1 MYISGS
7 GSGNNS
13 SRISRCISVD
23 VAVETIVAVS
33 RCISV
38 DVAVETIVAVSRCIS
53 VEVAVET
60 IVAELV
66 DVYQWKWQWKQ

>member
-7 GSGNNS
+7 GSENNS
-13 SRISRCISVD
+13 SRI
-23 VAVETIVAVS
+23 S

>member
-13 SRISRCISVD
+13 SRI
-23 VAVETIVAVS
+23 S

>member
-13 SRISRCISVD
+13 SRVSRCISVD

-38 DVAVETIVAVSRCIS
+38 DVAVETIVA
-53 VEVAVET
+53 
-60 IVAELV
+60 ELV

>member
-13 SRISRCISVD
+13 SR
-23 VAVETIVAVS
+23 VS

-38 DVAVETIVAVSRCIS
+38 EVAVETIVAVSRCIS
-53 VEVAVET
+53 VEVET

>member
-38 DVAVETIVAVSRCIS
+38 DVAVETIVA
-53 VEVAVET
+53 
-60 IVAELV
+60 ELV
-66 DVYQWKWQWKQ
+66 DVYQWTWQWKQ

>member
-7 GSGNNS
+7 GSENNS
-13 SRISRCISVD
+13 SRI
-23 VAVETIVAVS
+23 
-33 RCISV
+33 
-38 DVAVETIVAVSRCIS
+38 SRCIS

-66 DVYQWKWQWKQ
+66 DVYQWKWQWNQ

>member
-13 SRISRCISVD
+13 SR
-23 VAVETIVAVS
+23 VS

-38 DVAVETIVAVSRCIS
+38 EVAVETIVAVSRCIS

-66 DVYQWKWQWKQ
+66 DVYQWTWQWKQ

>member
-1 MYISGS
+1 M
-7 GSGNNS
+7 
-13 SRISRCISVD
+13 
-23 VAVETIVAVS
+23 ETIVAVS

>member
-23 VAVETIVAVS
+23 VAVETIVA
-33 RCISV
+33 
-38 DVAVETIVAVSRCIS
+38 
-53 VEVAVET
+53 
-60 IVAELV
+60 ELI
-66 DVYQWKWQWKQ
+66 DVYQCTWQWKQ

>member
-1 MYISGS
+1 MYISGR

-13 SRISRCISVD
+13 SRISRCISV
-23 VAVETIVAVS
+23 E
-33 RCISV
+33 
-38 DVAVETIVAVSRCIS
+38 VAVETIVAVSRCIS